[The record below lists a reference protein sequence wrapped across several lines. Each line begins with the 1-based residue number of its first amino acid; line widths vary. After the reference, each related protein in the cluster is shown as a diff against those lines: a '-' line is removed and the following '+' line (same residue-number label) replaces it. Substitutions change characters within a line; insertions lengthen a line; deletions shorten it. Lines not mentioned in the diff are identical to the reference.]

1 MIVKHIK
8 TSIVNFFRLLVW
20 SIIFPIRKYINNPNT
35 SFIVVI
41 KGPVAKAGSIRY
53 FSNVRGIKVP
63 NNAAKTITVNKDKLT
78 VILNSLLYP
87 NSFVDINEEINS
99 FDDHRIAMSF
109 LIAGIRSKN
118 GIRVKN
124 CKNIETSFPHFKDIM
139 NSLGMKINE

>member
-1 MIVKHIK
+1 MEKKVAIITGASSGIGEALAYQFGKEG
-8 TSIVNFFRLLVW
+8 FRL
-20 SIIFPIRKYINNPNT
+20 SIT
-35 SFIVVI
+35 
-41 KGPVAKAGSIRY
+41 G
-53 FSNVRGIKVP
+53 
-63 NNAAKTITVNKDKLT
+63 T
-78 VILNSLLYP
+78 

-139 NSLGMKINE
+139 NSLGMKSNEKD